1 MNNTSFKDKKLNTRK
16 VVYAQKRF
24 EIERDNLKHYHQE
37 KKKVLKETKNLLIIS
52 FISIIFCLIA
62 LTGTTYA
69 WFTSTVSNS
78 NNRIQAGNLAVE
90 LLAQDVDSGQ
100 IIDLSDD
107 EANVFDIESLIPG
120 EPVQTILTIKN
131 KGTVDLRF
139 AVFFD
144 IKLDSYPMLSDKL
157 KVYVKEY
164 RENDDIIPTTPIGTM
179 AGVSGTSGFISEDNL
194 SAGENKQYRVWID
207 LDSSLANL
215 ETYQGKQIEFDI
227 LLRAKQIEDTSIWSI
242 DNEY

>member
-24 EIERDNLKHYHQE
+24 EIERENLKHYHQE

-78 NNRIQAGNLAVE
+78 NNRIQAGNLEVE

-144 IKLDSYPMLSDKL
+144 IQQDSDPMLSDKL

-164 RENDDIIPTTPIGTM
+164 HENDNIIPIINIGTM
-179 AGVSGTSGFISEDNL
+179 ADFAGTRGFISDNL
-194 SAGENKQYRVWID
+194 SLGTSKTYRIWID

-227 LLRAKQIEDTSIWSI
+227 RLSAKQVEDMSTWTI
-242 DNEY
+242 DNQY